1 MNYREDDILQDLFNY
16 IRGTYGEHYAGD
28 KNIQLFDY
36 WHARGKLST
45 IAVGTA
51 EKYLSRYGLKEGKN
65 KKDLLKAM
73 HYIVLAMYADHYDQ
87 QPELPTDDTPDVDPD
102 PIVGVDIQ
110 GLVADVMSKIKS
122 QMGSAATQ

>member
-1 MNYREDDILQDLFNY
+1 MNYKEDEILQDLFAY
-16 IRGTYGEHYAGD
+16 IKGTYGEHYAGD
-28 KNIQLFDY
+28 KSIQLFDY

-73 HYIVLAMYADHYDQ
+73 HYIVLAMYADFYDVE
-87 QPELPTDDTPDVDPD
+87 PETATDDPSNPDNDPVVAISID
-102 PIVGVDIQ
+102 DIVK
-110 GLVADVMSKIKS
+110 KI
-122 QMGSAATQ
+122 AAEMREGAAQNQ

>member
-1 MNYREDDILQDLFNY
+1 MNYKEDEILRDLFAY
-16 IRGTYGEHYAGD
+16 VKGTYGEHYAGQ

-73 HYIVLAMYADHYDQ
+73 HYIVLAMYADFYDVEPETTVDDPDNGDEPIVAISIEDIVRKIAAQ
-87 QPELPTDDTPDVDPD
+87 MREEAVQPE
-102 PIVGVDIQ
+102 
-110 GLVADVMSKIKS
+110 
-122 QMGSAATQ
+122 

>member
-1 MNYREDDILQDLFNY
+1 MNYNEDQILNDLFAY
-16 IRGTYGEHYAGD
+16 IKGTYGEHYAGD

-73 HYIVLAMYADHYDQ
+73 HYIVLAMYADFYDQ
-87 QPELPTDDTPDVDPD
+87 PNETPTIDPNADPANGEIREINMEDLVKAISKQMQSEAVQPE
-102 PIVGVDIQ
+102 
-110 GLVADVMSKIKS
+110 
-122 QMGSAATQ
+122 